1 MKLSDIIFE
10 DRNFYRKLANKLG
23 NELRSTFSRDDIHVN
38 MGAYDQDRED
48 DDPLKGKGYGKVEI
62 MQREDLPDSEYNKMK
77 NLLVAKGYEITGG
90 GNFYDYEPNENEFFP
105 NIKFNFVLWNYQK

>member
-10 DRNFYRKLANKLG
+10 DRNFYRKLANKLE

-48 DDPLKGKGYGKVEI
+48 DAMLGVKSTAILFAD
-62 MQREDLPDSEYNKMK
+62 RKM
-77 NLLVAKGYEITGG
+77 
-90 GNFYDYEPNENEFFP
+90 P
-105 NIKFNFVLWNYQK
+105 NI